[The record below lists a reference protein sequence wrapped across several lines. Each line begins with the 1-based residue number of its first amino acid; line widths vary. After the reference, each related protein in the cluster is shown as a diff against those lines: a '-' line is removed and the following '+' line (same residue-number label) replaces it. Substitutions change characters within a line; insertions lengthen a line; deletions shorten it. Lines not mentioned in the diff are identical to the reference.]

1 MVYGHGKFRV
11 RVGISRPAGRCLQ
24 LVRPIRGRGIRKG
37 ANFTI
42 ITCAD
47 PVHGKKNTLGETG
60 VHWDTGSIG
69 SPPLVE
75 NLQHTEPMRC
85 HFLEAWE
92 PTLYKSTRA
101 KKIMQYKKVGE

>member
-1 MVYGHGKFRV
+1 MGKLLCEKNLRDVWCRNESV
-11 RVGISRPAGRCLQ
+11 RAEIGQIVQTHTHTHAS
-24 LVRPIRGRGIRKG
+24 PI
-37 ANFTI
+37 
-42 ITCAD
+42 
-47 PVHGKKNTLGETG
+47 VGETG

-69 SPPLVE
+69 TPPLVE

-92 PTLYKSTRA
+92 PPLYKSIIT

>member
-1 MVYGHGKFRV
+1 MYSMDLSFQSY
-11 RVGISRPAGRCLQ
+11 ITDMT
-24 LVRPIRGRGIRKG
+24 G
-37 ANFTI
+37 A
-42 ITCAD
+42 
-47 PVHGKKNTLGETG
+47 TG

-69 SPPLVE
+69 TPPLVE

-92 PTLYKSTRA
+92 PPLYKSIRT

>member
-1 MVYGHGKFRV
+1 MRSFTNRFFLTIGYK
-11 RVGISRPAGRCLQ
+11 GILTDSHL
-24 LVRPIRGRGIRKG
+24 LIDDRKKG
-37 ANFTI
+37 FVNVKHVIVLYANAMECI
-42 ITCAD
+42 
-47 PVHGKKNTLGETG
+47 GETG

-69 SPPLVE
+69 TPPLVE

-92 PTLYKSTRA
+92 PPLYKSIRT

>member
-1 MVYGHGKFRV
+1 MTLV
-11 RVGISRPAGRCLQ
+11 SR
-24 LVRPIRGRGIRKG
+24 LVLAVIVP
-37 ANFTI
+37 
-42 ITCAD
+42 
-47 PVHGKKNTLGETG
+47 TLIVGETG

-69 SPPLVE
+69 TPPLVE

-92 PTLYKSTRA
+92 PPLYKSIIT